1 MFGQDWKILDILR
14 VLDCKVLMESVF
26 YSLMHKLIFMLKYGV
41 DLKRHLFLTYYEV
54 DVRQQLMICMTS
66 GDVENDNFNGDPI
79 LSPVKQA
86 ILVMSQESEKTRGS
100 LKLHHSM
107 RTAISFQYCV
117 TNLEWPVDY

>member
-1 MFGQDWKILDILR
+1 MFGLDRKILDILR
-14 VLDCKVLMESVF
+14 VLDCKVLMKSVF
-26 YSLMHKLIFMLKYGV
+26 YFLVHKLIFMLKYGV
-41 DLKRHLFLTYYEV
+41 DLKRHLFLTYYEI

-66 GDVENDNFNGDPI
+66 GDVENDNFDGDPI

-86 ILVMSQESEKTRGS
+86 ILVMSQESEKIRDS

-117 TNLEWPVDY
+117 TNLE

>member
-41 DLKRHLFLTYYEV
+41 DLKRHLFLTYYEI

-66 GDVENDNFNGDPI
+66 GDVENDNFDGDPI

-117 TNLEWPVDY
+117 TNLE